1 KRLQDAVQK
10 IKDNNEL
17 DDHDH
22 DHAHDEKP
30 VDEGLDDEKKA
41 EYRGIAER
49 RVRLGLVLAEV
60 GRQNKL
66 EVGPEEVN
74 RAIMEQARNFPG
86 QERMVMEYYQKNP
99 DAMMQLRAPLFEDKV
114 IDFIVEMAKVEEKAV
129 SIEELTRD
137 PDEENESA

>member
-1 KRLQDAVQK
+1 M
-10 IKDNNEL
+10 
-17 DDHDH
+17 
-22 DHAHDEKP
+22 
-30 VDEGLDDEKKA
+30 DEGLDDEKKA

-49 RVRLGLVLAEV
+49 RVRLGLVLAEI

-137 PDEENESA
+137 PDEETESA